1 MLIESSK
8 HFFFSFGSYQGS
20 SPGGSEGKAS
30 AYNAEFNPWV
40 AKIPWRRKW
49 HPTPVLLPGKSH
61 GQRSLVG
68 YSPWGCKESDMT
80 ERLQFHQGGE
90 AGPAV
95 PPQNLICEDG
105 TPQRTIC
112 TLEHST
118 ALGTWWA
125 LNFLYETKS
134 LLLLLVSL
142 KGNKFHTCVL
152 NCVQLVCDPMDCS
165 PPGSSVRGMSQAW
178 TLQWG
183 PFPPPGDLP
192 DSGIKPLSP
201 ESPAPQ
207 AGSVLLCHLGSP
219 SIFYREL
226 ARINMLG
233 LFLVG
238 QLFVSGGQSIGVSVS
253 ASVLPVNIQG

>member
-1 MLIESSK
+1 
-8 HFFFSFGSYQGS
+8 
-20 SPGGSEGKAS
+20 
-30 AYNAEFNPWV
+30 
-40 AKIPWRRKW
+40 
-49 HPTPVLLPGKSH
+49 
-61 GQRSLVG
+61 
-68 YSPWGCKESDMT
+68 MT

-165 PPGSSVRGMSQAW
+165 PPGSSVQGMSQAW

-201 ESPAPQ
+201 ESLAPLSE
-207 AGSVLLCHLGSP
+207 GCPRHGHC
-219 SIFYREL
+219 
-226 ARINMLG
+226 
-233 LFLVG
+233 
-238 QLFVSGGQSIGVSVS
+238 SGGHFLLQGIFLTQGSNPCLLSLLHRRQ
-253 ASVLPVNIQG
+253 VLYYCATWEVPVYFIEN

>member
-1 MLIESSK
+1 
-8 HFFFSFGSYQGS
+8 
-20 SPGGSEGKAS
+20 
-30 AYNAEFNPWV
+30 
-40 AKIPWRRKW
+40 
-49 HPTPVLLPGKSH
+49 
-61 GQRSLVG
+61 
-68 YSPWGCKESDMT
+68 MT

-165 PPGSSVRGMSQAW
+165 PPGSSVQGMSRH
-178 TLQWG
+178 G
-183 PFPPPGDLP
+183 H
-192 DSGIKPLSP
+192 
-201 ESPAPQ
+201 
-207 AGSVLLCHLGSP
+207 C
-219 SIFYREL
+219 
-226 ARINMLG
+226 
-233 LFLVG
+233 
-238 QLFVSGGQSIGVSVS
+238 SGGHFLLQGTFLTQGSNPCLLSLLHRRQ
-253 ASVLPVNIQG
+253 VLYYCATWEVPVYFIEN